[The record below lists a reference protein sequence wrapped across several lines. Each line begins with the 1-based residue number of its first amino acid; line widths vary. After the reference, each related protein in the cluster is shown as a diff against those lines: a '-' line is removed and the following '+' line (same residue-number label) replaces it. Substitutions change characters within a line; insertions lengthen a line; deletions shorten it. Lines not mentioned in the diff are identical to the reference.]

1 MGLRV
6 LLVDEGFDHGGE
18 GIAEEDGDDRGGRL
32 VGAEAVV
39 IAGRGD
45 GHAEKVGVRVDGRD
59 QAGENDEELQVVLG
73 IVARLEEVLAVGA
86 EGPVVVL
93 AGAVDVLERLLV
105 LQADETMVR
114 GDELHLLH
122 GEEVVVDGERA
133 HLEDGGELVL
143 ARGDLV
149 VLGLGGDAEL
159 PELVVE
165 LLHELVDRRTDGAEV
180 VLLKLLALGG
190 LAAEERAPGEDE
202 VGTSLEVLLLDEEVL
217 LLGADGGVDAVRVH
231 AEESEHALGLLLEG
245 DLGTEQRRLLVER
258 LAGVRDEGGGDA
270 EDLVLDERGAHGV
283 PHGVAAGLEGGTK
296 SAGGEA
302 RRVGLALDELL
313 AREGHEHGAVVA
325 RSDETVV
332 LLGGDAGQGLEPVR
346 EVRRTVL
353 ECPFLHRVRDFV
365 GDVEV
370 ERLAVLDHVHELLVG
385 GLG

>member
-1 MGLRV
+1 M
-6 LLVDEGFDHGGE
+6 LLE
-18 GIAEEDGDDRGGRL
+18 
-32 VGAEAVV
+32 
-39 IAGRGD
+39 
-45 GHAEKVGVRVDGRD
+45 
-59 QAGENDEELQVVLG
+59 
-73 IVARLEEVLAVGA
+73 
-86 EGPVVVL
+86 
-93 AGAVDVLERLLV
+93 
-105 LQADETMVR
+105 
-114 GDELHLLH
+114 
-122 GEEVVVDGERA
+122 
-133 HLEDGGELVL
+133 
-143 ARGDLV
+143 
-149 VLGLGGDAEL
+149 
-159 PELVVE
+159 
-165 LLHELVDRRTDGAEV
+165 
-180 VLLKLLALGG
+180 LLALGR

-202 VGTSLEVLLLDEEVL
+202 VGASLVVLLLDEEVL
-217 LLGADGGVDAVRVH
+217 LLGADGGVDAVWVE
-231 AEESEHALGLLLEG
+231 AEEREHALGLLLEG